1 MVSNTCDALSFTP
14 QANDRCKDDLTI
26 SVCSQTFIHT
36 LTVCIHT
43 MAITTRPVLLLS
55 YRSTDDGQIS
65 NLIPERKSTTT
76 KQKGKENEI
85 RMNVESD
92 KLAQK
97 CTKNE

>member
-1 MVSNTCDALSFTP
+1 
-14 QANDRCKDDLTI
+14 
-26 SVCSQTFIHT
+26 
-36 LTVCIHT
+36 